1 MKKLVKISV
10 LVMIFII
17 MIMAFQ
23 KVNAQS
29 FIREESCVKIASID
43 PINTTIERDTSMDNI
58 ISKVFGVVAYIC
70 YGVAIVVLLI
80 KGVQFMSAAPE
91 GKAEIKKQ
99 MIAVTIGAVIIF
111 SIRTII
117 MIISNFTNNLLG

>member
-1 MKKLVKISV
+1 
-10 LVMIFII
+10 
-17 MIMAFQ
+17 
-23 KVNAQS
+23 
-29 FIREESCVKIASID
+29 
-43 PINTTIERDTSMDNI
+43 
-58 ISKVFGVVAYIC
+58 
-70 YGVAIVVLLI
+70 
-80 KGVQFMSAAPE
+80 MSAAPE

>member
-10 LVMIFII
+10 LVMFFII

-29 FIREESCVKIASID
+29 YIGQESCTKLATID

-58 ISKVFGVVAYIC
+58 ISKVFGIVSYIC
-70 YGVAIVVLLI
+70 YGIAVIVLLI

-117 MIISNFTNNLLG
+117 IIISNLTDKLV